1 MDRKIPRPG
10 QQQKKMNRQAVRS
23 FYFCAGYA
31 VYLHIILNTSLA
43 RSEHHSDLH
52 LGQAPDPT
60 MGHRQEQT
68 EKDEL

>member
-1 MDRKIPRPG
+1 MDRKIPWPG
-10 QQQKKMNRQAVRS
+10 PQKKMNRQAVRS

-43 RSEHHSDLH
+43 RSEHHRDLH

-60 MGHRQEQT
+60 MGHQQKQT